1 MKIGIIKSDTPEAQ
15 PHMIPKV
22 EKTPKIDIRVEITS
36 KHKYNIRASTKIF
49 NHVTTLKKAPKH
61 ISSGSNR
68 KNENTH
74 RNILIFS

>member
-49 NHVTTLKKAPKH
+49 NHVTTLKNAPK
-61 ISSGSNR
+61 IFPVEATEKR
-68 KNENTH
+68 KHT
-74 RNILIFS
+74 